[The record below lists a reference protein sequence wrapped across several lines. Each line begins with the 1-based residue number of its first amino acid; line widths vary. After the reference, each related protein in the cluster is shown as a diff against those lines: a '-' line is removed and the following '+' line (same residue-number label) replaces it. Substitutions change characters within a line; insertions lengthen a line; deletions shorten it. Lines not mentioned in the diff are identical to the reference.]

1 VRIILKR
8 FYTCEGDVE
17 MPLDLLH
24 VDLEGSYWW
33 PLVSTG
39 RFSGQ
44 EFLDKGSAAWSELV
58 S

>member
-1 VRIILKR
+1 
-8 FYTCEGDVE
+8 

-24 VDLEGSYWW
+24 VDLEGSYWL

-39 RFSGQ
+39 RFSGR
-44 EFLDKGSAAWSELV
+44 EFIDESSAAWSELV